1 MDDVKHRVRKLK
13 QSEKV
18 IRFRDD
24 PNPGAAFVWYGFF
37 DLHDTP
43 TGKARYTLAE
53 LSSMHRDEYKRV
65 VAEFYALVYYK
76 YYLENDIVNVNMYSP
91 SLLAKLSLPYNAE
104 EQDIKKRFRE
114 LAKEYHPDTGGDA
127 SKFIELMQVYE
138 QLIMGVKP
146 PSP

>member
-24 PNPGAAFVWYGFF
+24 QKPDADLVWDSFF
-37 DLHDTP
+37 DLHNTP

-53 LSSMHRDEYKRV
+53 LSIMHRDEYKRV

-76 YYLENDIVNVNMYSP
+76 FYLENDIINVNMYSP
-91 SLLAKLSLPYNAE
+91 SLLAQLGLPYNAVE
-104 EQDIKKRFRE
+104 RDIKKRFRE
-114 LAKEYHPDTGGDA
+114 LAKAYHPDAGGDA

-138 QLIMGVKP
+138 QLIQ
-146 PSP
+146 

>member
-1 MDDVKHRVRKLK
+1 MNDVKHRVRKLK

-24 PNPGAAFVWYGFF
+24 PNPDVALVWDGFF

-43 TGKARYTLAE
+43 TGQARYSLAE
-53 LSSMHRDEYKRV
+53 LSIMSRDEYKRV
-65 VAEFYALVYYK
+65 VAEFYALVYYM
-76 YYLENDIVNVNMYSP
+76 YYLDNDIINVNMYSP
-91 SLLAKLSLPYNAE
+91 SLLAQLGLPYNAE

-127 SKFIELMQVYE
+127 AKFIELMQVYE
-138 QLIMGVKP
+138 QLIQ
-146 PSP
+146 